1 MEAGEGVFS
10 PKDRCYI
17 YRHGM
22 EYPIRIKGVG
32 GGGVFYLNGGIW
44 GIYFYFSCI
53 LTFFTIKGKHDV
65 EGCGC
70 GESLSFKRWHV

>member
-22 EYPIRIKGVG
+22 EYPVRIKGVG
-32 GGGVFYLNGGIW
+32 GGGGSILFKWWNLGYIFLFFVYFNLFYNQ
-44 GIYFYFSCI
+44 
-53 LTFFTIKGKHDV
+53 
-65 EGCGC
+65 
-70 GESLSFKRWHV
+70 GEA